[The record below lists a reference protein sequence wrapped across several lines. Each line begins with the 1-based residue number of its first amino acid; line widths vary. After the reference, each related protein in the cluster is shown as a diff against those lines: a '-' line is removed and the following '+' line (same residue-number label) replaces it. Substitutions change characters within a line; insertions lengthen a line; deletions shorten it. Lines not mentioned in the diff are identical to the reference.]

1 MNRWPRE
8 WLRMHLNRGS
18 PTIGPKCELMD
29 TIEYPKKLGARDIEV
44 KVAGSYSLYFFADHA
59 AKEVKIVDCLR
70 SDPT

>member
-1 MNRWPRE
+1 
-8 WLRMHLNRGS
+8 
-18 PTIGPKCELMD
+18 MD
-29 TIEYPKKLGARDIEV
+29 PIEYPKKLGARDIEV